1 MDFIIEIL
9 DLALALIISF
19 DEVVFEI
26 VWLSIKV
33 SFTALILSCLVA
45 VPLGIVLGVNR
56 FFGRNFLIL
65 LFNTLMGL
73 PPVVVGLSVYLI
85 LSRSGPLGWMNFLYT
100 PYAMIIAQMILIIPI
115 VTSLT
120 CQKIEELF
128 MEYRELFLS
137 IRVKKSQQFWV
148 YLLDARYALL
158 TIFLAGFG
166 RAISEVGA
174 VIIVGGNIDHVTRM
188 MTTAIAMHTSRGDL
202 SLAIAL
208 GLILLF
214 IALVVNLTVFV
225 LKVMAKRFG
234 YD

>member
-1 MDFIIEIL
+1 
-9 DLALALIISF
+9 
-19 DEVVFEI
+19 
-26 VWLSIKV
+26 
-33 SFTALILSCLVA
+33 
-45 VPLGIVLGVNR
+45 
-56 FFGRNFLIL
+56 
-65 LFNTLMGL
+65 
-73 PPVVVGLSVYLI
+73 
-85 LSRSGPLGWMNFLYT
+85 
-100 PYAMIIAQMILIIPI
+100 
-115 VTSLT
+115 
-120 CQKIEELF
+120 

-137 IRVKKSQQFWV
+137 VRVEKSQQFWV

-214 IALVVNLTVFV
+214 IALLVNLTVFI
-225 LKVMAKRFG
+225 LKVIAKRFG